1 MPYIK
6 PPNDAA
12 FQRTHQLA
20 LFTAPWP
27 AIYVLFEALQ
37 PGSIFP
43 HYMLPVLLGLVSL
56 LGYIAG
62 FIFFHLI
69 YQALDR

>member
-20 LFTAPWP
+20 LFTAPYP
-27 AIYVLFEALQ
+27 AIYVVFEALQ
-37 PGSIFP
+37 PGSTFP
-43 HYMLPVLLGLVSL
+43 LYLVPVLLPLVST
-56 LGYIAG
+56 LGYIVG
-62 FIFFHLI
+62 FIVFHLI
-69 YQALDR
+69 YQAFDR

>member
-1 MPYIK
+1 MPCIE

-20 LFTAPWP
+20 LFTAPYP

-37 PGSIFP
+37 PGTAFP
-43 HYMLPVLLGLVSL
+43 LYLLPFLMVVAAVW
-56 LGYIAG
+56 GYIIG

-69 YQALDR
+69 YKALDR